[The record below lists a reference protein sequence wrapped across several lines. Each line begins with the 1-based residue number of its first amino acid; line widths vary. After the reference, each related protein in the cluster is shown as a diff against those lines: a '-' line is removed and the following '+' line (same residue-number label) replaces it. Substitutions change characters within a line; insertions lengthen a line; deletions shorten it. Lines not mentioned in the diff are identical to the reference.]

1 MYSRQQPPSG
11 SLHSHS
17 SQVAEYSQLSCND
30 PSNNSHINQPPT
42 CISELA
48 GHFAQPP
55 TCPCLQHIRPAT
67 IIFFQESMTAV
78 LPATIISSPSSL
90 RKPRPFSRPTTNL
103 LSIMIPIQPLK
114 NSVIQSIMT
123 PPPPRSPPTPT
134 TTRLTTVSN
143 ISFTRQYFFRFRF
156 PTLFTQLLPF
166 IFNTE
171 FPFIFVMAQ
180 LLSTNQI
187 NHPNKYISN
196 KSFPTNPFSTISEIY
211 ILSSASLSSFSPVS
225 S

>member
-1 MYSRQQPPSG
+1 MPAPSC
-11 SLHSHS
+11 HCRH
-17 SQVAEYSQLSCND
+17 
-30 PSNNSHINQPPT
+30 T
-42 CISELA
+42 
-48 GHFAQPP
+48 
-55 TCPCLQHIRPAT
+55 
-67 IIFFQESMTAV
+67 
-78 LPATIISSPSSL
+78 L
-90 RKPRPFSRPTTNL
+90 RKPRPFSQPVTNL
-103 LSIMIPIQPLK
+103 LSIRIPLQPL
-114 NSVIQSIMT
+114 NDSVIQSIMT

-171 FPFIFVMAQ
+171 FLFIFVMAQ

-187 NHPNKYISN
+187 NPNKYISN

-211 ILSSASLSSFSPVS
+211 ILPSASFEFLSCFKVELPTLFRTNVITQIISGLPPCSDFILFIGY
-225 S
+225 